1 MLQLYGE
8 YQNQNVRGG
17 QQETFASS
25 KAVLEDLNM
34 KFRSKLNHGFTNRG
48 CLHCAIL
55 KAYNTAQKMK
65 LSIKDLFNKC
75 DQRKT
80 SFFVQCKARDRQFQ
94 KMKT

>member
-1 MLQLYGE
+1 
-8 YQNQNVRGG
+8 
-17 QQETFASS
+17 
-25 KAVLEDLNM
+25 M

-75 DQRKT
+75 DQIRRKLRIWSHLLNKSLT
-80 SFFVQCKARDRQFQ
+80 ENFIFCAAYVKQTDSHRYLDPSSCHQY
-94 KMKT
+94 